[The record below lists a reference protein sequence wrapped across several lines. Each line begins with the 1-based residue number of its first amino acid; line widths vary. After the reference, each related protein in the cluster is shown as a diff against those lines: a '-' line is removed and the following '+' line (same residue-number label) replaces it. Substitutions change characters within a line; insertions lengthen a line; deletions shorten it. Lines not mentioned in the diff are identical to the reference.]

1 MQLLLPL
8 LTLSNL
14 NMAWRCSG
22 SSNVELVS
30 NLVQSSIV
38 KSARVAQAMKAVD
51 RKNYSP
57 SGSYEDF
64 PQPIGWG
71 QTISAPHMHAHVLE
85 LLNPCLKKSAS
96 VLDVGCGSG
105 YLLACFAHMVGTE
118 GKVTGIDYVPE
129 LVDLSESNLLKNN
142 AQLLE
147 SGRVELFVG
156 NGWKG
161 VASKAPFDCIHVGA
175 AATSIPRALVDQLK
189 DGGRM
194 IVPIGPENGI
204 QELVQVDK
212 REGKIEVTNLMG
224 VRYVPLVHPR

>member
-57 SGSYEDF
+57 SGSYEDS

-71 QTISAPHMHAHVLE
+71 QTISAPHM
-85 LLNPCLKKSAS
+85 
-96 VLDVGCGSG
+96 
-105 YLLACFAHMVGTE
+105 
-118 GKVTGIDYVPE
+118 
-129 LVDLSESNLLKNN
+129 
-142 AQLLE
+142 
-147 SGRVELFVG
+147 
-156 NGWKG
+156 
-161 VASKAPFDCIHVGA
+161 
-175 AATSIPRALVDQLK
+175 
-189 DGGRM
+189 
-194 IVPIGPENGI
+194 
-204 QELVQVDK
+204 
-212 REGKIEVTNLMG
+212 
-224 VRYVPLVHPR
+224 VRY